1 MSYMN
6 PPQVIVQVENL
17 TKTYSKTNI
26 KPVVSDISWSVHS
39 GEILSLLGPNGA
51 GKTTIVKMIAGLV
64 LPTSGSATV
73 MGYDV
78 VAISVD

>member
-6 PPQVIVQVENL
+6 SPQVIVQVENL

-51 GKTTIVKMIAGLV
+51 GKTTIVKMIAGRV
-64 LPTSGSATV
+64 
-73 MGYDV
+73 
-78 VAISVD
+78 